1 MANGRKKALFP
12 VYIEMTGRRPICF
25 PDMNPLV
32 PSRRTVSFCRYSP
45 ASVPHDMLYLRVQ
58 FIAERAQDLTPC
70 IS

>member
-25 PDMNPLV
+25 PDINPLV

-45 ASVPHDMLYLRVQ
+45 ASVPHDMLYLRV
-58 FIAERAQDLTPC
+58 
-70 IS
+70 